1 MYVYNYICVYLYIL
15 SLLDIVFY
23 KYTNMRDLLVFG
35 GSSNPDLTE
44 RICHNLGVK
53 TGNVVLGK
61 FSNGETQ
68 VMMTDSVRE
77 KDVYIIQSG
86 CGKANDNLMELLVMI
101 SACKMASAKRITA
114 VLPLFPYSRQPDV
127 KGHTKGAPLLSKPRM
142 KYAFESGL
150 STPRSGSRGPPEIT
164 NNNIN
169 NNNISNNNNNNSSR
183 LSSTPF
189 SPNKDNT
196 NSRIFKNNCVQD
208 SQPTVTTTNNASV
221 EFLSS
226 TSSTSGSSSASTLT
240 GYKRWIAQSGT
251 LIANLLTTAGA
262 DHIIT
267 MDLHDPQFQGFFD
280 IPVDNLYSKPL
291 LQHYIVNCIPDYQ
304 DSVIVSPDS
313 GGAKRAMALADALGV
328 PIALI
333 HKERRMKVTSTNMI
347 TSPSFLNND
356 NERIML
362 HHTPS
367 TQSLN
372 NIPLLNPSPNNN
384 NNNTS
389 NNINTNS
396 NNNIPTTPHEKI
408 VATTMLVG
416 DVTDKVCILIDD
428 LVDTGHTISR
438 AAKLLKDQSASKV
451 YVLITHGLFSDDAI
465 RRIKN
470 SGIDKVIT
478 TNSVPQGEHI
488 EEFGNDMIEI
498 LDISKVLSE
507 SIRRINNGESV
518 SMLFDH
524 GW

>member
-1 MYVYNYICVYLYIL
+1 
-15 SLLDIVFY
+15 
-23 KYTNMRDLLVFG
+23 MRDLLVFG

-44 RICHNLGVK
+44 RICHNLGVE
-53 TGNVVLGK
+53 TGKVVLGK

-127 KGHTKGAPLLSKPRM
+127 KGHTKGAPLLSKPRIR
-142 KYAFESGL
+142 YAFESGV
-150 STPRSGSRGPPEIT
+150 STPRSGSRGPPEINHT
-164 NNNIN
+164 NSSI
-169 NNNISNNNNNNSSR
+169 NNNSSR
-183 LSSTPF
+183 LGSTTPF
-189 SPNKDNT
+189 SPLKDNT
-196 NSRIFKNNCVQD
+196 NNNNNARVFKNNSNNISCVQD
-208 SQPTVTTTNNASV
+208 SQAAATVTSTNNASV
-221 EFLSS
+221 EFLP
-226 TSSTSGSSSASTLT
+226 SSSATTLT

-291 LQHYIVNCIPDYQ
+291 LQHYIVNCIPEYQ

-384 NNNTS
+384 GAGSNTS
-389 NNINTNS
+389 AITSTAGNS
-396 NNNIPTTPHEKI
+396 NIPTTPHEKI

-465 RRIKN
+465 RRIKH

-478 TNSVPQGEHI
+478 TNSVPQGDHV
-488 EEFGNDMIEI
+488 EEFGNDMIEV
-498 LDISKVLSE
+498 LDVSKILSE